1 MTFTRD
7 ALLIL
12 AKSNPEALVEL
23 ILALQEQGQA
33 LTTHVTELA
42 QRLDQHS
49 RNSSKPPSSDGPAKP
64 RTKSLRIPSGKKP
77 GGQQGHAG
85 QTLKQVETP
94 DHLVHLPVHSCSCHA
109 DLTNE
114 TVTGYERRQLF
125 ELPEPK
131 LDVTE
136 YRGAIKTCPQ
146 CGRSVTASFPDDL
159 PAPAQYGPRFRS
171 LLVYLQNQQLIPLRR
186 VSQMMADLYGASV
199 SDATIDEASRR
210 SYEHLAPFETAVKEA
225 LGKSPIL
232 HADESGVRTAGT
244 LHWLHSASTATLTFY
259 GVHAKRGREAIEQFQ
274 ILPDFAGR
282 LIHDF
287 WKPYLSYDC
296 AHGLCN
302 AHHLRELTCL
312 FEQHEQPWAK
322 HMFDLL
328 LTMNVFVSK
337 QLAQLTEEQKTPWLK
352 QYRDLLTL
360 GWQANPLPAPP
371 QKKSRGR
378 PKKTKAQNLL
388 TRLGEHEASVLAFLH
403 DRQVPF
409 TNNLAEQDIRMI
421 KLRLKISGC
430 FRTLQGARQFA
441 RIRSY
446 LSTARKQGGNMLQAI
461 SQAMI
466 GHPFMP
472 AQFTT
477 KIITP
482 EPLSHAM
489 ALWIQEGQ

>member
-1 MTFTRD
+1 MTLTRE
-7 ALLIL
+7 ALLLL

-23 ILALQEQGQA
+23 ILALQDQVQA
-33 LTTHVTELA
+33 LTTQVTELA
-42 QRLDQHS
+42 QRLHTHS
-49 RNSSKPPSSDGPAKP
+49 RNSSNPPSSDGPAKP
-64 RTKSLRIPSGKKP
+64 RPQSLRTPSGKKP
-77 GGQQGHAG
+77 GGQTGHPG
-85 QTLKQVETP
+85 QTLTQVEHP
-94 DHLVHLPVHSCSCHA
+94 DHRITLPLHTCACQA

-114 TVTGYERRQLF
+114 TVIGYERRQLVD
-125 ELPEPK
+125 LPEPQ

-136 YRGAIKTCPQ
+136 YQGEIKTCPQ
-146 CGRSVTASFPDDL
+146 CGRSVTAAFPASL

-199 SDATIDEASRR
+199 SDATIVDATRR
-210 SYEHLAPFETAVKEA
+210 CDEHLAPFETAVKEA

-232 HADESGVRTAGT
+232 HVDESGVRTAGT

-259 GVHAKRGREAIEQFQ
+259 GVHAKRGREAIEQFK
-274 ILPDFAGR
+274 ILPDFSGR

-287 WKPYLSYDC
+287 WKPYLAYDC

-312 FEQHEQPWAK
+312 FEQDDHPWAK
-322 HMFDLL
+322 QMFDLL
-328 LTMNVFVSK
+328 LEMNEWVRTHP
-337 QLAQLTEEQKTPWLK
+337 APLTEEQKTPWLN
-352 QYRDLLTL
+352 QYREILTL

-371 QKKSRGR
+371 RIKTRGR

-388 TRLGEHEASVLAFLH
+388 TRLGDYEASVLAFLH

-430 FRTLQGARQFA
+430 FRTLQGAKQFA

-446 LSTARKQGGNMLQAI
+446 LSTMRKQGGNILQAI
-461 SQAMI
+461 SHAML

-472 AQFTT
+472 APFTT
-477 KIITP
+477 TISTP
-482 EPLSHAM
+482 E
-489 ALWIQEGQ
+489 